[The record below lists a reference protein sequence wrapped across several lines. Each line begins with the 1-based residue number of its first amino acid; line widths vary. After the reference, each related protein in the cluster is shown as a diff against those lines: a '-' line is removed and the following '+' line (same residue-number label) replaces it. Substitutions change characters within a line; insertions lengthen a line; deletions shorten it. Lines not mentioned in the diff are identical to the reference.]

1 MPKGVS
7 RGARGV
13 EKRAR
18 GDSVLKKKTP
28 RSPLSQR
35 APRETLVVVR
45 TPSSALQRVLRD
57 VHSEED
63 GRKLDLERA
72 GVKGLRYPIC
82 VLDRAN
88 GQQHT
93 VAEIDMSVSLPHRR
107 RGAHMSRFVELLN
120 RHRREIDVRRFRAL
134 CAELRRDHDA
144 SAAHVTVRFPYFIEK
159 RAPVSGATG
168 LVDYSCTY
176 SASVSATADELWVS
190 VEVPVTSLCPC
201 SKAISRRGAHNQ
213 RSIVRVKVWF
223 ARFFW
228 LEDLIALVEESA
240 SCDLYAVL
248 KRRSVRI
255 DDKGNLLLDCPGY
268 QAESTGG
275 SAAAA
280 VVLPSI
286 PVAGASLAPASLS
299 KHYFLVTEQS
309 DGAAAQYDIDVYVNS
324 KWVRKV

>member
-1 MPKGVS
+1 L
-7 RGARGV
+7 
-13 EKRAR
+13 
-18 GDSVLKKKTP
+18 VL
-28 RSPLSQR
+28 
-35 APRETLVVVR
+35 R
-45 TPSSALQRVLRD
+45 TPASALQRELRD

-82 VLDRAN
+82 VLDRVN
-88 GQQHT
+88 GKQHT

-120 RHRREIDVRRFRAL
+120 RHRREIDIRRFRDL

-144 SAAHVTVRFPYFIEK
+144 TAAHVAVRFPYFIEK
-159 RAPVSGATG
+159 RAPVSGAEG

-176 SASVSATADELWVS
+176 GASVTAGAEELWVS

-213 RSIVRVKVWF
+213 RSLVRVKVWF

-240 SCDLYAVL
+240 SCDLYALL
-248 KRRSVRI
+248 KRP
-255 DDKGNLLLDCPGY
+255 DEKW
-268 QAESTGG
+268 
-275 SAAAA
+275 
-280 VVLPSI
+280 
-286 PVAGASLAPASLS
+286 
-299 KHYFLVTEQS
+299 VTERAYQRPRFVEDLVREVGTRLRGNRNFPRWEVEAQS
-309 DGAAAQYDIDVYVNS
+309 FESIHAHNAYARLSYPAARTSENS
-324 KWVRKV
+324 GES